1 MNKEGAGGQE
11 RRRRGRRQKKGEM
24 EGREKKGEARHDD
37 SRMFVHETLLS
48 MPVLESA
55 KENGKHERVIEKQHE
70 SEYIRTCQRNLRS
83 HLHSW
88 REIKNKKK
96 HSLL

>member
-48 MPVLESA
+48 MPM
-55 KENGKHERVIEKQHE
+55 
-70 SEYIRTCQRNLRS
+70 C
-83 HLHSW
+83 
-88 REIKNKKK
+88 
-96 HSLL
+96 